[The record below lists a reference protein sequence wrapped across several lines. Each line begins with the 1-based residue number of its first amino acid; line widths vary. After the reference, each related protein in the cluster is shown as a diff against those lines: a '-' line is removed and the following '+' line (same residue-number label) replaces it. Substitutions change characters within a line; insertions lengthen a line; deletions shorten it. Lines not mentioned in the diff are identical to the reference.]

1 MASWRLV
8 WSCRRNV
15 RAAGTPCPR
24 TGLDWLQ
31 AARKTRDQNS
41 YSHAVNSA
49 LCAQLR
55 MDANP
60 SM

>member
-1 MASWRLV
+1 MAHGKRRPALALV
-8 WSCRRNV
+8 ACLHN
-15 RAAGTPCPR
+15 
-24 TGLDWLQ
+24 WLQ

-41 YSHAVNSA
+41 YSHAV